1 MKKGRVVLVL
11 SVGAGLALLVLANA
25 HLVYVAF
32 ASQPQCVQH
41 IKQGEGDARRSAYSA
56 AQSGC

>member
-1 MKKGRVVLVL
+1 MKKDRVVLIL

-25 HLVYVAF
+25 HLLYVAF
-32 ASQPQCVQH
+32 ASQPRCVQH
-41 IKQGEGDARRSAYSA
+41 IKQGEGNSGRGAYSA